1 MGTREW
7 RWILWCLCGLQLLLF
22 FSHAQDRQAGRKV
35 IYDKVR
41 TLRLSQ
47 SSQLRSLL
55 ELRIHLEQ
63 VNETIFEGDN
73 YVNIIPYVTNE
84 NGARSNVGLNNFS
97 QSSVFKGT
105 NPEANVAIGLFDQL
119 GNLDR
124 AGTFLVQSNALKQ
137 INRVITSLT
146 PISGGGKATSGWLLI
161 FSDEP
166 ITAWASVT
174 LDEVNNDPS
183 IELAIAD
190 QSFKPAAFVESQGTP
205 SNPLVIQSSVRGPS
219 LAAFKSRLT
228 VVNIGSGNGRVTV
241 KLFDS
246 QGSLLRTLPAVDLN
260 SSGMFISD
268 DIRATNPDTFGHIK
282 IEVEDL
288 DTLDNA
294 LPRIVATSLVEST
307 TGPFAGFF
315 PAFVLPQIN
324 TPAIAGRWEGSVTGT
339 IMNAE
344 VTVVLFQERD
354 MLYGTFDVDSGTFP
368 TTDRSFLIRGE
379 VVNQTYVLEIQDP
392 FDDCAV
398 STAPCILFSYRLFSP
413 SIVGNSMS
421 GDTIY
426 FDELNQSDRG
436 IFNLERVAPIF
447 SKAATESVINP
458 EPLIP
463 ALQQPFFH
471 GLAAEHEQ

>member
-1 MGTREW
+1 MRTRK
-7 RWILWCLCGLQLLLF
+7 WIWVMWCICGVQLLLF
-22 FSHAQDRQAGRKV
+22 VSHAKDRQTGHKV

-41 TLRLSQ
+41 TVRLSQ
-47 SSQLRSLL
+47 SNQLRSLL
-55 ELRIHLEQ
+55 ELWRHLDQ

-84 NGARSNVGLNNFS
+84 NGARSNLGLNNFS

-105 NPEANVAIGLFDQL
+105 SPEANVVIGLFDQL
-119 GNLDR
+119 GKLDR
-124 AGTFLVQSNALKQ
+124 AGTFLVQSNELKQ
-137 INRVITSLT
+137 INQVITSLT

-174 LDEVNNDPS
+174 LDSVHNDPS

-190 QSFKPAAFVESQGTP
+190 QFFKPAAFVESQGTP
-205 SNPLVIQSSVRGPS
+205 LNPLVIQSSVRGPN

-228 VVNIGSGNGRVTV
+228 VVNIGSGNGRLTV
-241 KLFDS
+241 KLFD
-246 QGSLLRTLPAVDLN
+246 QRGNLLQTLPAVDLN
-260 SSGMFISD
+260 SNGMFISD
-268 DIRATNPDTFGHIK
+268 DIRAMNPDTFGHIK

-288 DTLDNA
+288 DALDDA

-315 PAFVLPQIN
+315 PAFALPQIN
-324 TPAIAGRWEGSVTGT
+324 TPAIAGEWQGSVTGT
-339 IMNAE
+339 IMNAD
-344 VTVVLFQERD
+344 VTVILFQERD
-354 MLYGTFDVDSGTFP
+354 MLYGRFDVDSGTFP

-379 VVNQTYVLEIQDP
+379 VVNETYMLEIQDR

-398 STAPCILFSYRLFSP
+398 STAPCTFFSYRLFSL
-413 SIVGNSMS
+413 SIDGNSMS

-426 FDELNQSDRG
+426 FDEFNQSDRG
-436 IFNLERVAPIF
+436 GFNLDRVGPIF
-447 SKAATESVINP
+447 PRDDSESEISP
-458 EPLIP
+458 SR
-463 ALQQPFFH
+463 
-471 GLAAEHEQ
+471 